1 MTKQLDKVIFESR
14 LTVGDLADHINY
26 MYADDEIKPVAISND
41 LLMILETRLS
51 EAVMREI
58 DGFFDDYLS

>member
-1 MTKQLDKVIFESR
+1 MTTQLDKVIFESR
-14 LTVGDLADHINY
+14 LTVGDLADLIND

-58 DGFFDDYLS
+58 DGFIDDYLS

>member
-1 MTKQLDKVIFESR
+1 MTTQLDKVIFESR

-58 DGFFDDYLS
+58 DGFIDDYLS